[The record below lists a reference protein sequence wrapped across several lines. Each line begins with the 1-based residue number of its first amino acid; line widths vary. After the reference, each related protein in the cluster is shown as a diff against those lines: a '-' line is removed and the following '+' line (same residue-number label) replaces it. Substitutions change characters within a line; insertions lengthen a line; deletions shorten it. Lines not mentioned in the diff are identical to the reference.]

1 MVRPGYFPSRA
12 REEVVVVAFM
22 SGALPMEIYCSERK
36 VEIAMEVCGA
46 DDSPAY
52 LQYRSLCRFAVR
64 PARTGE
70 NWPSLPANRT
80 KK

>member
-1 MVRPGYFPSRA
+1 
-12 REEVVVVAFM
+12 
-22 SGALPMEIYCSERK
+22 MEIYCSERK